1 MYRHVSF
8 RIKCADFGWYMVGLH
23 GKTRLSIRLME
34 MVLNI
39 YWNSEQLR
47 NIQMDRWEFTLY
59 DWLQTLHYSSREAS
73 KQSVPTT
80 SRKGNLPFVGSSI
93 VNCIPG
99 PASPGGGTNKW
110 QITLP
115 RCISTD
121 VTFG

>member
-59 DWLQTLHYSSREAS
+59 DGLQTLHYSSREAS
-73 KQSVPTT
+73 RQSVPTT
-80 SRKGNLPFVGSSI
+80 SRKGHLPFVGSI
-93 VNCIPG
+93 VTSIPG
-99 PASPGGGTNKW
+99 PALHGGGTNKW

-115 RCISTD
+115 RYGCTD